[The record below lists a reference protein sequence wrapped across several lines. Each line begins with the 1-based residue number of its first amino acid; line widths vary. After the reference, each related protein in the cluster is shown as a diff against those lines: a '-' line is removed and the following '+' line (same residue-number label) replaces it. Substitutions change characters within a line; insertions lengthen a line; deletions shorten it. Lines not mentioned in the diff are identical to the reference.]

1 LKITKTFIIR
11 PRTTINNKKIK
22 RLKLTN
28 LKKREQMCTFSGKER
43 KEREKK
49 SKKRPSA
56 KNQP

>member
-11 PRTTINNKKIK
+11 PRTTINNEKIK

-28 LKKREQMCTFSGKER
+28 LKKREQMYTFSGKER

-49 SKKRPSA
+49 
-56 KNQP
+56 